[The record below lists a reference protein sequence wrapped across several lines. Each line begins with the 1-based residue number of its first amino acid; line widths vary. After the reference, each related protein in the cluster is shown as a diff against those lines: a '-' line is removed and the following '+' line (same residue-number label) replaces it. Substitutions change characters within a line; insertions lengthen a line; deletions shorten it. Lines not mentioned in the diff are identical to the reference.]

1 MRRLLLTLAALTAL
15 PLAGAQA
22 KPRIPPEAQLA
33 RALEGRVAG
42 KPVNCISLRQVQ
54 SSTII
59 NDTAIIYDMGRTLY
73 VNRPRAGAS
82 SLDSW
87 DILVTRTFSDQLCSI
102 DTVTLYDSGSHIPG
116 GVVFLGDFVPYRRVS
131 R

>member
-15 PLAGAQA
+15 PLTVAHAT
-22 KPRIPPEAQLA
+22 PRLPPEAQLA

-42 KPVNCISLRQVQ
+42 KPVNCISLRQVR

-59 NDTAIIYDMGRTLY
+59 NDTAILYDMGETLY
-73 VNRPRAGAS
+73 VNRPRAGAG

-102 DTVTLYDSGSHIPG
+102 DTVTLYDSGSRIPG
-116 GVVFLGDFVPYRRVS
+116 GVVFLGDFVPYRRVA